1 MTMLEK
7 IGFAALLLGNVLSV
21 PVMFPPLAGL
31 TVLAIGVAVMAWP
44 VIDLLT
50 EVLA

>member
-1 MTMLEK
+1 MLEK
-7 IGFAALLLGNVLSV
+7 IGFAGLLLGDALSV

-31 TVLAIGVAVMAWP
+31 TVLVLGVAVMAWP

-50 EVLA
+50 EVLG

>member
-1 MTMLEK
+1 MVEK
-7 IGFAALLLGNVLSV
+7 ILGAALLIGNALSV
-21 PVMFPPLAGL
+21 PVMFPLLAGL
-31 TVLAIGVAVMAWP
+31 TVLAIGVAVLAWP

>member
-1 MTMLEK
+1 MVEK
-7 IGFAALLLGNVLSV
+7 ILGAALLLGNALSV

-31 TVLAIGVAVMAWP
+31 TVLVLGVAVLTWP

-50 EVLA
+50 EVLG

>member
-1 MTMLEK
+1 MVEK
-7 IGFAALLLGNVLSV
+7 ILGAALMIGNALSV
-21 PVMFPPLAGL
+21 PVMFPPLAWL

>member
-1 MTMLEK
+1 MVERIL
-7 IGFAALLLGNVLSV
+7 GAALLIGNALSV

-31 TVLAIGVAVMAWP
+31 TVLVLGVAVMTWP

>member
-1 MTMLEK
+1 MLEK
-7 IGFAALLLGNVLSV
+7 IGFAGLLLCNALSV

-44 VIDLLT
+44 IIDLM
-50 EVLA
+50 EVMYK

>member
-1 MTMLEK
+1 MP
-7 IGFAALLLGNVLSV
+7 LLLGNALSV
-21 PVMFPPLAGL
+21 PVMFPPLAEL
-31 TVLAIGVAVMAWP
+31 TVLAIGVAVLAWP

>member
-1 MTMLEK
+1 MLEK
-7 IGFAALLLGNVLSV
+7 IGFAVLLLGNALSV
-21 PVMFPPLAGL
+21 PVMFPQLAGL

>member
-1 MTMLEK
+1 MVEK
-7 IGFAALLLGNVLSV
+7 ILGAALLLGNALSV
-21 PVMFPPLAGL
+21 PVMFPQLAGL